1 MEERYEAWVDP
12 HDGRVAIPAPRP
24 GMKLLWWW
32 AWNRRAFNYKFV
44 AVNAESVLW
53 VLDRFGYGVTPD
65 VKRILAVFHG
75 PDCTLESAVSI
86 LAEVTKRIWLQSTLY
101 HHKIDFLDAALD
113 SLTTNRPTNQVAE
126 LFKITIQ
133 AKLFLVPSAV
143 EAIERRIGL
152 WKEHRLGRVGL
163 LLPRRSGA

>member
-1 MEERYEAWVDP
+1 
-12 HDGRVAIPAPRP
+12 
-24 GMKLLWWW
+24 
-32 AWNRRAFNYKFV
+32 
-44 AVNAESVLW
+44 VLW